1 ASVVVVLLPLQ
12 YARYAYPSL
21 ALLAVP
27 ALVALDGVLRRRLGA
42 ALVLALCVLQLAS
55 VGSGNWMIREGA
67 LRLAVRALGADA
79 PVYPAFAPER
89 TLLARIRATP
99 SPARGNVLAIGTDAI
114 AEMGTR
120 GRMSSWYSH
129 RLSRQA
135 REANRDRSGA
145 RWEALMRSEERRVGK
160 GCGRGWRADGGRR

>member
-1 ASVVVVLLPLQ
+1 S
-12 YARYAYPSL
+12 S
-21 ALLAVP
+21 
-27 ALVALDGVLRRRLGA
+27 RRRHTRFSRDWSSDVCSSDL
-42 ALVLALCVLQLAS
+42 
-55 VGSGNWMIREGA
+55 
-67 LRLAVRALGADA
+67 
-79 PVYPAFAPER
+79 
-89 TLLARIRATP
+89 LLARIRATP

-145 RWEALMRSEERRVGK
+145 RWEALMRDEQVSDIVLRPDALSPAQRAALARLQAERVAVVGAAEW
-160 GCGRGWRADGGRR
+160 WRIP